1 MIEQIN
7 KFERLIYIVLIIL
20 LGAVL
25 IFALAQLVVLLVT
38 DLITSPPGLL
48 TTSEIVAVLGSFLLV
63 LITVELL
70 DTMKAYI
77 ADNVVHVEVVVLLAI
92 IAIARKVIL
101 LDPASAD
108 VGELIGI
115 GIIIVGLAA
124 AYYLIKKAGV
134 QIGSGADKRPK
145 ETMPAKE

>member
-1 MIEQIN
+1 MIEQIDR
-7 KFERLIYIVLIIL
+7 FERIIYIILIVL
-20 LGAVL
+20 LGFVL
-25 IFALAQLVVLLVT
+25 IFALIDMLYLI
-38 DLITSPPGLL
+38 ITSIITPPAGLL
-48 TTSEIVAVLGSFLLV
+48 TNPSIVAILGAFLLV

-108 VGELIGI
+108 TGELIGI
-115 GIIIVGLAA
+115 GVIIVGLAA

-134 QIGSGADKRPK
+134 QIGHGLHTPPHEKIPGK
-145 ETMPAKE
+145 E

>member
-1 MIEQIN
+1 MIEQIDR
-7 KFERLIYIVLIIL
+7 FERIIYTILIVL
-20 LGAVL
+20 LGFVL
-25 IFALAQLVVLLVT
+25 ILALINMVYLI
-38 DLITSPPGLL
+38 ITSIISPFSGLL
-48 TTSEIVAVLGSFLLV
+48 PSTSIVAILGSFLLV

-101 LDPASAD
+101 LDPALIDST
-108 VGELIGI
+108 ELIGI
-115 GIIIVGLAA
+115 GVIIVGLAA

-134 QIGSGADKRPK
+134 RIGHGFNKPPQEK
-145 ETMPAKE
+145 PQVKG

>member
-1 MIEQIN
+1 MIEQIDR
-7 KFERLIYIVLIIL
+7 FERIIYTILIVL
-20 LGAVL
+20 LGVVL
-25 IFALAQLVVLLVT
+25 IFALIGMVY
-38 DLITSPPGLL
+38 LIISSIISPSIGLL
-48 TTSEIVAVLGSFLLV
+48 SNTNIVSILGSFLLV

-108 VGELIGI
+108 STELIGF
-115 GIIIVGLAA
+115 GVIIVGLAA

-134 QIGSGADKRPK
+134 QIGYGFNKPPQEKHQVK
-145 ETMPAKE
+145 E